1 MQSHH
6 AMPGSELQR
15 RRPRNGLRGWVQ
27 GLGALAQRFTS
38 AHWPMVIAAMA
49 CAVLL
54 LAFERVVRQ
63 AVQQG
68 ELRQIAARDRSD
80 AIWRCKALKT
90 RTARAE
96 CRQGLT

>member
-1 MQSHH
+1 
-6 AMPGSELQR
+6 
-15 RRPRNGLRGWVQ
+15 
-27 GLGALAQRFTS
+27 
-38 AHWPMVIAAMA
+38 MVIAAMA